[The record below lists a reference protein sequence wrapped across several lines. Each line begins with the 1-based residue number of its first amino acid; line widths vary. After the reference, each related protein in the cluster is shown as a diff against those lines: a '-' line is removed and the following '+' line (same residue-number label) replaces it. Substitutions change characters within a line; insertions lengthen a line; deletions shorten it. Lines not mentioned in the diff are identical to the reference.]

1 MGFKASESLKAKN
14 IIFTQNERVV
24 VQMKDAV
31 IVSACRTAIGSF
43 NGGLADVSAVD
54 LGTVVIRE
62 AIKRAGIPVD
72 QIDEV
77 LMGNVLQA
85 GGGQNTARQ
94 AALHAGIPQEVPAL
108 TVNKLCGSGLRCISL
123 AAQQIQLGDADI
135 IVAGGMESM
144 SNAPYAVSKARRGY
158 RMGNGVLEDLLM
170 RDGLICT
177 ENNYHMGVTAE
188 NIAKRFGVT
197 REQEDELACRSQ
209 NLAYKAQQEGKFD
222 SQIVPV
228 VIHKRKGDVIFD
240 KDEFIRP
247 DCTIETLAKL
257 KPAFIKDG
265 SVTAG
270 NASGINDGAAAV
282 VVMSA
287 DKAKE
292 LGIKPMAKIIS
303 WASAGVEPAIMGT
316 GPVPASRKALKK
328 IGMEIKDMDLIEAN
342 EAFAAQ
348 AVYCCRELGV
358 DMSKTN
364 IHGGAIALGHPIG
377 CSGARIMVT
386 LLYGMEEVGAKYGL
400 ATLCIGGGQGTACIV
415 EKL

>member
-1 MGFKASESLKAKN
+1 M
-14 IIFTQNERVV
+14 R
-24 VQMKDAV
+24 DAV

-43 NGGLADVSAVD
+43 NGQFADVTAID
-54 LGTVVIRE
+54 LGVAAVTE

-77 LMGNVLQA
+77 IMGHVLQA
-85 GGGQNTARQ
+85 GCGENTARQ
-94 AALHAGIPQEVPAL
+94 VALHSGIPQEVPAFTL
-108 TVNKLCGSGLRCISL
+108 NKLCGSGMRAISL
-123 AAQQIQLGDADI
+123 ASQQIKLGDADI

-144 SNAPYAVSKARRGY
+144 SNAPYSIAKGRRGY

-170 RDGLICT
+170 RDGLFCT

-188 NIAKRFGVT
+188 NVAARFGVT
-197 REQEDELACRSQ
+197 REDQDKLACRSE

-228 VIHKRKGDVIFD
+228 TVHKRKGDVIVD

-247 DCTIETLAKL
+247 NCTMETLAKL
-257 KPAFIKDG
+257 RPAFIKNG
-265 SVTAG
+265 TVTAG

-287 DKAKE
+287 EKAKE
-292 LGIKPMAKIIS
+292 LGIKPLARIID

-316 GPVPASRKALKK
+316 GPVPAVRKVMKK
-328 IGMEIKDMDLIEAN
+328 TGMNVDQMDLIELN

-348 AVYCCRELGV
+348 SVYCCRELGLNMDKV
-358 DMSKTN
+358 N
-364 IHGGAIALGHPIG
+364 IHGGALSIGHPVG
-377 CSGARIMVT
+377 CSGARIVVT
-386 LLYGMEEVGAKYGL
+386 LLYALAEPEINGKYGL
-400 ATLCIGGGQGTACIV
+400 ASLCIGGGQGTAIIV
-415 EKL
+415 ERL